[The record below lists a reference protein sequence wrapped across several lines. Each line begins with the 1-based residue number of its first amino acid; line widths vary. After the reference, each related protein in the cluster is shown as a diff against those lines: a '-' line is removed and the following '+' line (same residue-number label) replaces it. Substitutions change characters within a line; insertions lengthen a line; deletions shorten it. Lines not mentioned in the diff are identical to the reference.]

1 MAAYLRDIQID
12 TILISE
18 LQRAKQTAEY
28 IRAPK
33 LITITATRA
42 SMKCTSASGK
52 CSITVKLPPVTRR
65 TGETW
70 MNDWLH
76 AAPTGGEPFPQFAA
90 RVQAMA
96 DELRR
101 GGIRN
106 PATLLIVAHKGVLRL
121 IITRWFAAF
130 PQRPCG
136 SSPVNRTVTVWRNAA
151 TDL

>member
-1 MAAYLRDIQID
+1 MASYLPDIQID

-18 LQRAKQTAEY
+18 LQRARQTAEY

-52 CSITVKLPPVTRR
+52 CSITVRLPPVT
-65 TGETW
+65 GGLGNW

-90 RVQAMA
+90 RVQAVA

-101 GGIRN
+101 E
-106 PATLLIVAHKGVLRL
+106 ASET
-121 IITRWFAAF
+121 
-130 PQRPCG
+130 PQPG
-136 SSPVNRTVTVWRNAA
+136 
-151 TDL
+151 